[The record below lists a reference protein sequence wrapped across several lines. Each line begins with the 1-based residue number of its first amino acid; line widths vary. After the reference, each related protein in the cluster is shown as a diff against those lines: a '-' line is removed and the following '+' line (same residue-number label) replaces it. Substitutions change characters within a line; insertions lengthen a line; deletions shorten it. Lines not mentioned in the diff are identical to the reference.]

1 MDALSS
7 SKTISF
13 TVIYR
18 GVTHH
23 FSQPSDCSIAD
34 FQAQLKELFG
44 VPPSLQKLLYK
55 GKKTTS
61 DDTTLALAGFKNG
74 LKIQMLG
81 TTTQELDGM
90 KLVEGEQRRRERILR
105 ERALKTPVKVLMTCF
120 VVLNGRLTLAC
131 HSFVQRV
138 REEK

>member
-13 TVIYR
+13 TVTYR

-23 FSQPSDCSIAD
+23 FSKPSDCSIAD
-34 FQAQLKELFG
+34 FQAQLEELFG

-74 LKIQMLG
+74 SKIQMLG

-120 VVLNGRLTLAC
+120 VVLNGRLTLTC
-131 HSFVQRV
+131 HSFVQQV
-138 REEK
+138 QVEK